1 MTNQLFKYFLLSI
14 LLFCQS
20 IVFSQLNN
28 LGYPFIHNYERSNY
42 QAGLQS
48 WMISQADNGLI
59 YFANNSGLLEFDGLN
74 WELYPLKDK
83 SIVRSVYADKS
94 GRIYAAGGDD
104 FGYFNR
110 NDQGKLVF
118 HSLYSQS
125 NIPKEDFKEIWK
137 IHKRNETIIFQSY
150 HHLILY
156 RNEKLK
162 VIKAPG
168 VFHFSFLV
176 NEHLYIADNDLG
188 FFMLEN
194 EELVFVEGSDFF
206 SGKEITSIVTQNDK
220 LLISTLDN
228 GTFTFNNG
236 EAKKWDTPLFSTL
249 KQNQIYTALRISE
262 NEIAFGTV
270 QKGLFIL
277 SDECD
282 LILQV
287 DESKG
292 IQNNTI
298 LSILYDN
305 NKNLWIGTD
314 NGIDLLKINSP
325 FRLINSYNEVS
336 AGYTAALHKG
346 ILYLGTNRGVFYQKV
361 TETDLTNNID
371 KSFKLIKATKGQVW
385 SLDIIDNQLFC
396 GHNNGAYLI
405 EGNNA
410 KKISNVPG
418 VWNFYRSKRNPNKI
432 ISGTYTGLIL
442 FEKKGN
448 NWIFSKKIEG
458 FDESSRIMAMDD
470 DENLWMSH
478 VYKGAYHI
486 KLSND
491 FNKITSVNFY
501 NQQNGFPANYGIN
514 VTKID
519 NQIIFLTID
528 GIFEFDSS
536 TNQIQRANQ
545 FNNIFDCQ
553 TINYAKQMSNG
564 DIWYVCDNKL
574 NVNRY
579 LEDGNFSKIN
589 IPFKSLE
596 GKLINNFEFIQ
607 TLSDQLVI
615 LGFDGGFIIYDRLYQ
630 KSYDQPFNVFLNEV
644 RFSANDS
651 ILIQGKSFEQ
661 KNNHLKIDYKH
672 NGIDF
677 YFSAVDFE
685 NPGKLEF
692 SSFLNGYDRA
702 WSEWRKHPHRGYTD
716 LFEGDYIF
724 YLKARN
730 IYGKETEPITFQFTI
745 LPPFYRTTFAY
756 TVYIILVILILFT
769 SILLAL
775 KRIKRFKQKEKLRQH
790 QKYKQYEEAL
800 KQEKILAEKK
810 VLELEKE
817 QLASKIQYRN
827 KELANQT
834 MGIVRKNKFLKRVI
848 EDLNSIQD
856 FIINKK
862 AKDKIY
868 GLKRRINKEIDIKQQ
883 SEIFDMYFD
892 EVHED
897 YFKNLKE
904 NFPDLTATDLRVC
917 AFIRMDLTT
926 QEIASILNI
935 SYKGAEIR
943 RYRLRKK
950 MDLPRDVNLSSFL
963 SKF

>member
-1 MTNQLFKYFLLSI
+1 MTFKSFKYLI
-14 LLFCQS
+14 VLLFVVWPLL
-20 IVFSQLNN
+20 IFSQLSNI
-28 LGYPFIHNYERSNY
+28 GYPFVYNYERSDY

-83 SIVRSVYADKS
+83 SIVRSVLTDKS

-104 FGYFNR
+104 FGYFER
-110 NDQGKLVF
+110 TAHGSLKF
-118 HSLYSQS
+118 KSLYSLS
-125 NIPKEDFKEIWK
+125 NIPKEDFEEIWK
-137 IHKRNETIIFQSY
+137 IYKINETIIFQSY
-150 HHLILY
+150 QHIILY
-156 RNEKLK
+156 KNEKLK

-176 NEHLYIADNDLG
+176 NDNLYIADNDLG

-206 SGKEITSIVTQNDK
+206 SGKEITSIVPHSDK

-236 EAKKWDTPLFSTL
+236 IAKKWDTPLFSTL
-249 KQNQIYTALRISE
+249 KQNQIYTAIRIND

-270 QKGLFIL
+270 HKGLFIL
-277 SDECD
+277 SNQGE
-282 LILQV
+282 LILQM
-287 DESKG
+287 DETTG

-298 LSILYDN
+298 LSLYIDY
-305 NKNLWIGTD
+305 NKNLWLGTD
-314 NGIDLLKINSP
+314 NGIDMLKINSP
-325 FRLINSYNEVS
+325 FRQINKHNGIS
-336 AGYTAALHKG
+336 AGYTAAMHNG
-346 ILYLGTNRGVFYQKV
+346 ILYLGTNRGVFYRNIQNHN
-361 TETDLTNNID
+361 LNNQSN
-371 KSFKLIKATKGQVW
+371 KKFKLIKATKGQVW
-385 SLDIIDNQLFC
+385 SLEVIDNQLFC

-405 EGNNA
+405 NGTNA
-410 KKISNVPG
+410 NKISDEPG
-418 VWNFYRSKRNPNKI
+418 VWNFIHSKRNPNRI
-432 ISGTYTGLIL
+432 ISGTYTGLVL
-442 FEKKGN
+442 FEKQGN

-458 FDESSRIMAMDD
+458 FDESSRIMVMDE

-478 VYKGAYHI
+478 VFKGAYHI
-486 KLSND
+486 KLNSD
-491 FNKITSVNFY
+491 LDKILSVNYY
-501 NQQNGFPANYGIN
+501 NEEKGFPTDYSIN
-514 VTKID
+514 VAKID
-519 NQIIFLTID
+519 NQVVFLTEE
-528 GIFEFDSS
+528 GIFEFNKSE
-536 TNQIQRANQ
+536 NQIQRTNQ
-545 FNNIFDCQ
+545 FNKLFDCQ
-553 TINYAKQMSNG
+553 NLNYATQMDNN
-564 DIWYVCDNKL
+564 DIWYVCNKQL
-574 NVNRY
+574 KVNRY
-579 LEDGNFSKIN
+579 LEDGNYSKIS
-589 IPFKSLE
+589 IPFKSLQ
-596 GKLINNFEFIQ
+596 GKLINIFEFIR

-615 LGFDGGFIIYDRLYQ
+615 IGFDSGFIIYNKQYQ
-630 KSYDQPFNVFLNEV
+630 KEYNQPFNVFLNEV
-644 RFSANDS
+644 HLSANDS
-651 ILIQGKSFEQ
+651 TVLQGKSFKQ
-661 KNNHLKIDYKH
+661 KNQKLQIDYKN

-677 YFSAVDFE
+677 YFSAIALE

-692 SSFLNGYDRA
+692 STYLDGYDNT
-702 WSEWRKHPHRGYTD
+702 WSSWRKHNHRGYTD
-716 LFEGDYIF
+716 LFEGDYTF

-730 IYGKETEPITFQFTI
+730 IYGKESDPITFKFTI
-745 LPPFYRTTFAY
+745 SPPIYRTTFAY
-756 TVYIILVILILFT
+756 IVYVVIVILFVFIIIMLG
-769 SILLAL
+769 LR
-775 KRIKRFKQKEKLRQH
+775 RIRRFKKREKLRQH

-800 KQEKILAEKK
+800 KQETILAEKK
-810 VLELEKE
+810 VIELEKE
-817 QLASKIQYRN
+817 KLESKIQYRN

-834 MGIVRKNKFLKRVI
+834 MGIVRKNKFLKKVI

-862 AKDKIY
+862 AKEKIY